1 MTSRA
6 GSSTAYS
13 EASGKLNNVD
23 LYAVIGN
30 PVAHSSSPL
39 IHAAFARQTGQGM
52 RYVAI
57 LAPEDAFAAN
67 VESFAQRGGKGL
79 NVTVPFKL
87 EACKLAHRLTER
99 AEAAQAVNTLVF
111 GHDGILG
118 DNTDGAGLVGD
129 IVSNLQFPLQAARIL
144 LMGAGG
150 AARGA
155 LLPLLEQRPRM
166 LTIVNR
172 TRSRA
177 NELQERFCSYGAV
190 ISCDYAD
197 LQGQQFDLVINSTSA
212 SLKGELPPALPP
224 GIFARGA
231 LAYDMM
237 YGIGLTPFLQFARSR
252 ARLVLLMA
260 SVCWWN
266 RQPNPFSFG
275 GESGQKRRR

>member
-99 AEAAQAVNTLVF
+99 AEAAQAVNTLAF

-129 IVSNLQFPLQAARIL
+129 IASNLQFPLQAARIL

-177 NELQERFCSYGAV
+177 NQLQERFSPMERNFVRLYRYSRPAV
-190 ISCDYAD
+190 
-197 LQGQQFDLVINSTSA
+197 
-212 SLKGELPPALPP
+212 
-224 GIFARGA
+224 
-231 LAYDMM
+231 
-237 YGIGLTPFLQFARSR
+237 RSR
-252 ARLVLLMA
+252 HQLYL
-260 SVCWWN
+260 C
-266 RQPNPFSFG
+266 QPQG
-275 GESGQKRRR
+275 GTSCPAPGHICQKRLGL